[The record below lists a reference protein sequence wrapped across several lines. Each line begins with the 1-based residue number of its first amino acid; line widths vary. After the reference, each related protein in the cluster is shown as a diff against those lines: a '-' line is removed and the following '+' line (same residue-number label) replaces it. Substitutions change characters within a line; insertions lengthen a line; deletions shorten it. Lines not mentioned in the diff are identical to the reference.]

1 MAAMPSARSLFLP
14 TAATVL
20 LVVAG
25 CGSSKSH
32 GSTAASSGGSGGS
45 AAGSGGAGALSAEAQ
60 SKATGD
66 IPDNQVFLTYKDTGA
81 GYSIQV
87 PEGWAR
93 KGSGSDVTFQ
103 NMNNIVH
110 IVIAKGALPSAAAAG
125 AELRASS
132 KSASSLKVGAT
143 QSLTVSGAPAL
154 KLSYSTTSPPNPVTG
169 KRVQLLVDRYLYAKG
184 GKRATIDLATA
195 KGVDNVDA
203 YKMMS
208 RSFKWQ

>member
-1 MAAMPSARSLFLP
+1 MRRTLLALAALAILL
-14 TAATVL
+14 AAV
-20 LVVAG
+20 G
-25 CGSSKSH
+25 CGSSKKSGQASA
-32 GSTAASSGGSGGS
+32 GSSSSSTTTAGGGSGG
-45 AAGSGGAGALSAEAQ
+45 GGGAGALSAEAQ

-93 KGSGSDVTFQ
+93 KGSGNDVTFQ
-103 NMNNIVH
+103 DKNNIAHV
-110 IVIAKGALPSAAAAG
+110 VIAKGALPSAAAAV
-125 AELRASS
+125 ADLKASS
-132 KSASSLKVGAT
+132 KTASSLKVGAT
-143 QSLTVSGAPAL
+143 QKLTAGGAPAL
-154 KLSYSTTSPPNPVTG
+154 KLSYSTMSPPNPVTG
-169 KRVQLLVDRYLYAKG
+169 KRVQLIVDRYLYAKG
-184 GKRATIDLATA
+184 GKKATIDLATA